1 MYFTF
6 QEENSQEFRPI
17 SGPIIGAGEELDVE
31 DLYIKYKVSLSHLVA
46 DYRDKKTRLTIIRWG
61 LGTAALPCDGLFIL
75 TYSVRF
81 VSTIFPH
88 MSV

>member
-31 DLYIKYKVSLSHLVA
+31 DLYIKYKVSLSHALA
-46 DYRDKKTRLTIIRWG
+46 GYRDKENR
-61 LGTAALPCDGLFIL
+61 
-75 TYSVRF
+75 
-81 VSTIFPH
+81 
-88 MSV
+88 

>member
-31 DLYIKYKVSLSHLVA
+31 DLYIKYKVSLSRALPGYSDLEKLYNWA
-46 DYRDKKTRLTIIRWG
+46 

-75 TYSVRF
+75 PYSVRF

-88 MSV
+88 MSM

>member
-31 DLYIKYKVSLSHLVA
+31 DLYIKYKVSLSRA
-46 DYRDKKTRLTIIRWG
+46 FAGYRDLKNCITIK
-61 LGTAALPCDGLFIL
+61 
-75 TYSVRF
+75 
-81 VSTIFPH
+81 
-88 MSV
+88 